1 MPDPHA
7 TEHKPDHPERKRY
20 LKKKPLREALE
31 VFLNATTLARRTETV
46 TAEESL
52 HRTTAAPIFAVL
64 SAPHYHGAAMDGIA
78 VRAEDTFGASEF
90 SEVTLTLPGT
100 PGSRQGANGA
110 WAIFQY
116 VDTGSPLP
124 PWANAVVMIE
134 RVFKK
139 NEQEVEIRAAATPWQ
154 HVRLVGEDIV
164 ATEPLLP
171 RGHKLRPYDIGALL
185 AAGHTQIAV
194 VAKPTVGI
202 IPTGSEL
209 IEPGEPPQPGRIIE
223 FNSRVTAAFVDEW
236 GGNPRRLPRVVDDL
250 PTITKALA
258 TAVKEHD
265 IVVIIAGSSAGEHDF
280 TVRALESLGEV
291 LVHGIDVMPGKPAI
305 LALIDGKPVI
315 GLPGYPVSAVVIC
328 QQILRPLIARFLGRP
343 AEEPPKI
350 KAFLPRKVPSRLGL
364 EEFVRVS
371 LGQVGGRLIVNPL
384 GRGAG
389 VITTM
394 VKADGVLRIPSLD
407 EGLNA
412 GQEVTVELLR
422 PVEEIANTILFTG
435 SNDLTIGVLDDQVR
449 AQHSGLRI
457 SASNIG
463 SLGGLVALKRG
474 EAHIIGT
481 HLLDPA
487 TGTYNLPDLKKQQ
500 LLSKVVVMNLVIRE
514 QGLIVPKGNPKK
526 IKGMKDL
533 TRKDVTFINRQ
544 PGAGTRV
551 LLDYKLSK
559 LKIKPEQVRGYER
572 EEVTHMAV
580 AVAVASGLVDTGLG
594 IKSAAK
600 ALGLDFVP
608 VEREDYDLVFL
619 KDFFASGM
627 GQTLVAVIRSEAF
640 KQAVR
645 QLDGY
650 DTAKTGMV
658 KKAQ

>member
-1 MPDPHA
+1 MHDHRTA
-7 TEHKPDHPERKRY
+7 EQKTEHPERKRY
-20 LKKKPLREALE
+20 LKKKPLQDALAI
-31 VFLNATTLARRTETV
+31 FLRAVTPPHRVERVAVEGALHRI
-46 TAEESL
+46 TAE
-52 HRTTAAPIFAVL
+52 PIFARL

-90 SEVTLTLPGT
+90 SAVTLRLADAPGT
-100 PGSRQGANGA
+100 RQSRNGA
-110 WAIFQY
+110 QRIFQY

-139 NEQEVEIRAAATPWQ
+139 NDQEVEIRDAATPWQ

-171 RGHKLRPYDIGALL
+171 RSHQLRPYDLGALL
-185 AAGHTQIAV
+185 AAGHTHVTV

-209 IEPGEPPQPGRIIE
+209 IEPGEPPQPGQIIE

-236 GGNPRRLPRVVDDL
+236 GGTPRRLPRVVDDL
-250 PTITKALA
+250 TKITKALA
-258 TAVKEHD
+258 KAVKDHD
-265 IVVIIAGSSAGEHDF
+265 VVVIIAGSSAGEHDF

-305 LALIDGKPVI
+305 LAVVEGKPVI

-328 QQILRPLIARFLGRP
+328 QQVLRPLLAHFLGRP
-343 AEEPPKI
+343 AEEPQTVR
-350 KAFLPRKVPSRLGL
+350 AFLPRKIPSRLGL

-371 LGQVGGRLIVNPL
+371 LGKVGERIIVNPL

-394 VKADGVLRIPSLD
+394 VKADGVVRIPSRE

-412 GQEVTVELLR
+412 GQEVEVELLR
-422 PVEEIANTILFTG
+422 PLGEIANTILFTG
-435 SNDLTIGVLDDQVR
+435 SNDLTIGVLDDQLR
-449 AQHSGLRI
+449 AQYPGLRI
-457 SASNIG
+457 SASNVG
-463 SLGGLVALKRG
+463 SLGGLAALKRG
-474 EAHIIGT
+474 EAHVIGT

-487 TGTYNLPDLKKQQ
+487 TGRYNLPDLKRQH
-500 LLSKVVVMNLVIRE
+500 LLPKVVVMNLVIRE
-514 QGLIVPKGNPKK
+514 QGLIVPRGNPKK
-526 IKGMKDL
+526 IKGLKDL

-559 LKIKPEQVRGYER
+559 LKLRPEQIRGYER

-580 AVAVASGLVDTGLG
+580 AVAVASGLADTGLG
-594 IKSAAK
+594 VKSAAK

-608 VEREDYDLVFL
+608 VEHEEYDLVFL
-619 KDFFASGM
+619 KEFFASDM
-627 GQTLVAVIRSEAF
+627 GQKLVSVIRSSAF
-640 KQAVR
+640 HQAVR

-650 DTAKTGMV
+650 DTTKTGTV
-658 KKAQ
+658 KNG